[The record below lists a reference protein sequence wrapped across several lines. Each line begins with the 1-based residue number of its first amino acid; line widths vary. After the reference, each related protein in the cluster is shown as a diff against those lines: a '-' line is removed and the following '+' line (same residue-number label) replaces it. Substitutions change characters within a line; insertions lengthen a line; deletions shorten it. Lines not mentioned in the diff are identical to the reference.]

1 MGGVRV
7 LAALGLLE
15 VAVLAAMG
23 WLSGGRGTPFPAF
36 LLWGVAWG
44 ALALALWWSGAL
56 GELVAGPGGSAG
68 RGRTPATGDSG
79 DSRRAVV
86 WGVAVAGRVAL
97 FPLPPHFSDD
107 IWRYLWD
114 GRVAINGINPYSHPP
129 DDAALEALRASWHH
143 LINHPSIPTIY
154 PPGAQIVFVLLAVL
168 GPGVLLYKTAWI
180 AADLGVGRVLERLE
194 GDGDGPGLA
203 SLLWLW
209 SPLVMVEVAWSGHMD
224 PVGILPMVAA
234 LLFLRP
240 GGWPDPDPSPRD
252 AADST
257 GAARRRGL
265 LAGALL
271 GLGTAVKFAP
281 AAALPALWRRRGGR
295 AALIGLLV
303 PVLLSLPYLGAGT
316 GLLDGLGEYAA
327 RWRFNA
333 GLFLA
338 LEALLGSGAARA
350 VAVVVP
356 GLAAAWA
363 AWRRWPVGRTLLWAL
378 GAGLLLAPTLHP
390 WYLLWILPLAALRRS
405 PAWILFT
412 ATVFLAYFGHDVYRV
427 TGDWPEPLLL
437 RILIH
442 GPVLLVL
449 AWEALADRPAQA
461 VRR

>member
-15 VAVLAAMG
+15 VAALAAMG

-44 ALALALWWSGAL
+44 ALGLALWWSGAF
-56 GELVAGPGGSAG
+56 GGRVAAPGGAVRGSGFPAG
-68 RGRTPATGDSG
+68 DDDPDRY
-79 DSRRAVV
+79 RAVV

-129 DDAALEALRASWHH
+129 DAAALETLRSSWHH

-154 PPGAQIVFVLLAVL
+154 PPGAQVVFVLLAVL
-168 GPGVLLYKTAWI
+168 GPGVLLYKAAWI
-180 AADLGVGRVLERLE
+180 GADLGVGRILERLE
-194 GDGDGPGLA
+194 SDGDGPGLA
-203 SLLWLW
+203 SFLWLW
-209 SPLVMVEVAWSGHMD
+209 SPLVLVEVAWSGHMD

-240 GGWPDPDPSPRD
+240 GGRPGPDPAPR
-252 AADST
+252 
-257 GAARRRGL
+257 GAAGSGDSGRRRDL
-265 LAGALL
+265 IAGALL
-271 GLGTAVKFAP
+271 GLGAAVKFAP

-295 AALIGLLV
+295 AALVGLLV
-303 PVLLSLPYLGAGT
+303 PALLALPYLWAGA
-316 GLLDGLGEYAA
+316 GLLDGLGEYTA

-333 GLFLA
+333 GLFLP
-338 LEALLGSGAARA
+338 LETLLGSSAARA
-350 VAVVVP
+350 AAVGAP
-356 GLAAAWA
+356 GVAAAWA
-363 AWRRWPVGRTLLWAL
+363 AWRRWPVDRALLWAL

-412 ATVFLAYFGHDVYRV
+412 ATVFLAYFGHDVYRA

-437 RILIH
+437 RVLIH
-442 GPVLLVL
+442 GPVLLAL